1 MFFKLL
7 THFSLKAESCNFEI
21 KPLNGNSST
30 KTQFV
35 AKSKYLFHIW
45 DRIIYIIEDFE
56 QERGYGHLLISIC
69 QFKNFRSIIKYL
81 ILLFSLTLHIVQ

>member
-21 KPLNGNSST
+21 KPLNGNSSS
-30 KTQFV
+30 KTQLV

-56 QERGYGHLLISIC
+56 KERGYGHLLIPIC
-69 QFKNFRSIIKYL
+69 QFKKFQKYYQ
-81 ILLFSLTLHIVQ
+81 IP